1 LISRRREAG
10 FVVGVAALLLASI
23 HAYPAWSHSI
33 DPIAQRDPTEPIEPI
48 DQSAAFSKQVS
59 LSELPDGSYQLCTE
73 PDPGDW
79 TDGAGTCLNIVK
91 QGQYASGYY
100 GYPHSSRFICL
111 RGEILETSL
120 IGEALFAAWSA
131 HHWSNPPQEEFSWDA
146 ENRLML
152 ANGMLIA
159 AVETDRA
166 DPIEWVTFQQARLD
180 TQDLYL
186 YPSPRTTEPS
196 QLCDWSNFSTP

>member
-1 LISRRREAG
+1 MG
-10 FVVGVAALLLASI
+10 FARVVASLLLSSVYT
-23 HAYPAWSHSI
+23 YPAWSHTADST
-33 DPIAQRDPTEPIEPI
+33 DPI
-48 DQSAAFSKQVS
+48 DQSAAFSKQVR

-79 TDGAGTCLNIVK
+79 TDGAGVCLNIVK
-91 QGQYASGYY
+91 QEQYASGYY
-100 GYPHSSRFICL
+100 GYPHSSHFICL

-120 IGEALFAAWSA
+120 IGEALFASWSA
-131 HHWSNPPQEEFSWDA
+131 HHWSNPPQEEFGWDA

-152 ANGMLIA
+152 ANGILIA
-159 AVETDRA
+159 AAETDRA

-186 YPSPRTTEPS
+186 YPSPQMTEPS
-196 QLCDWSNFSTP
+196 QLCDWSKLQISATGS